1 MLYLHFDEGDFIRYC
16 QYHGE
21 SEFSPESLSH
31 IYRWYERENHGISA
45 AVPYVRVM
53 MHQHWREVSS
63 VQEFIEDYGLTACVS
78 ERFGCVDEARH
89 LGWVVYVLMNRRV
102 LIRQPGA
109 PTLVEEYPQA
119 YQDLL
124 RAGILI
130 HV

>member
-21 SEFSPESLSH
+21 CEFSPEALSY
-31 IYRWYERENHGISA
+31 IYRWYERESAGINA
-45 AVPYVRVM
+45 AVPYVRMM

-63 VQEFIEDYGLTACVS
+63 VQEFIEDYGKAGCVS
-78 ERFGCVDEARH
+78 ERFYSVDDARH

-109 PTLVEEYPQA
+109 PTLAEEYSDS

-124 RAGILI
+124 REGILI